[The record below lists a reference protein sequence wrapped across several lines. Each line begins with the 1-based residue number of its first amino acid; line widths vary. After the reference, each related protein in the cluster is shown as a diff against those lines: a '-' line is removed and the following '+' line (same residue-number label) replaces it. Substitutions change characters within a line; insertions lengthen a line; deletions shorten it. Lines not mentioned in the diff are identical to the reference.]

1 MKIFSKIL
9 AGSLIATSLFAS
21 DVMVYKTKEHP
32 AVNFNTVSDSFK
44 SLGYSVQA
52 VSKLDKKFKKK
63 FNDTTFDKFKIMA
76 VYNRGIARKLILKY
90 PDAGAFI
97 PFSAV
102 LQSYAN
108 SDDVTFTML
117 NVDTMKKVLNIKDEK
132 LFDKLE
138 AKNNKI
144 MQRFGFDTTKPKS
157 FDYSIK
163 KAEGPLLFKK
173 EISAKDAAA
182 VAKKLTDIMK
192 KHKFSV
198 VSSTNLADTKK
209 TKAAYDYYTTFSI
222 CKVKVLFQA
231 AKTRPEA
238 AAFAPCS
245 LAIYKKKGSD
255 KVVVAFPSTYNWL
268 SSLNMQDPKAIKI
281 LKDEQKEIEHFINSL

>member
-117 NVDTMKKVLNIKDEK
+117 NVDTMKKVLDIKDEK

-138 AKNNKI
+138 EKNNKV

-157 FDYSIK
+157 FDYSVA
-163 KAEGPLLFKK
+163 KAEGPLLYKK